1 MFFCLS
7 GGENNDRSKTLNNNI
22 VLVQDQ
28 MGNEKVLFGTGIGFK
43 RDKGIQSMKV

>member
-1 MFFCLS
+1 MIVV
-7 GGENNDRSKTLNNNI
+7 KTLNNNI

-43 RDKGIQSMKV
+43 KRQGIQSMKV